1 MNDHAPTHAA
11 TAHTAPNHSVSL
23 LIGLVIV
30 ALIIRRQLRTR
41 PVRPRASLIGPAV
54 LGVLGVAAL
63 AFGVASVVKEHPLT
77 PPVIALVVATL
88 VIGVP
93 LGLVRATTVRVW
105 HDPERGVL
113 RQGTL
118 ITTALWLV
126 SAAVHAGM
134 AEWIDHTAA
143 AGLLGFST
151 LYLYLCVT
159 YGVQGHMV
167 RRRAAALPS

>member
-1 MNDHAPTHAA
+1 MNHHAPAHAA
-11 TAHTAPNHSVSL
+11 TAHTALNHNVGL
-23 LIGLVIV
+23 LIGLLVV
-30 ALIIRRQLRTR
+30 AVIIRRQLRTR

-63 AFGVASVVKEHPLT
+63 SLGVASVVEEHPLT
-77 PPVIALVVATL
+77 PATAALVVATL
-88 VIGVP
+88 ALGVP

-105 HDPERGVL
+105 HDPERGAL
-113 RQGTL
+113 RKGTL

-126 SAAVHAGM
+126 SAALHAGM
-134 AEWIDHTAA
+134 AQWIDHTAA

-159 YGVQGHMV
+159 YGVQGHAV
-167 RRRAAALPS
+167 RRRAARLPA